1 MGTGMYSLLM
11 DLPVH
16 SLDFLCQSHFDTSL
30 DNNLCE
36 DQSKKLQVIT
46 GNSSFLMKR
55 KEKVTFNNTDLMNL
69 RSQPTQYIETK
80 EKGTVCIN

>member
-1 MGTGMYSLLM
+1 MSCLPFLSLGFYHPLHHLLMGTGMCSLLM

-30 DNNLCE
+30 DNNLCK

-46 GNSSFLMKR
+46 GNSSFFGEKER
-55 KEKVTFNNTDLMNL
+55 KIHL
-69 RSQPTQYIETK
+69 QQY
-80 EKGTVCIN
+80 